1 METGSCYLFSSCP
14 GWDRGW
20 LGFCGGSA
28 GKESACSAGDL
39 GLIPGLGRSLGQG
52 KGYPVQHP
60 FLENAPGCIVPG
72 AGKSRHT
79 ERPCPSQ
86 PLAPSERL
94 PWAGHRLFVPVVSRG
109 AWSQWS
115 RSGYCSRAGGSPWCL
130 GPGWRPGVTR
140 VEASGGLGGGLG
152 VAWEP
157 RRLRFP
163 SVFPFVHFRA
173 QHSPLQEM
181 FWSCSL
187 FSSDP
192 KRIGESSHAEG
203 GSG

>member
-72 AGKSRHT
+72 AGKSRARSDRGLHS
-79 ERPCPSQ
+79 RLHLLSACPGRATGCLFQWFREELGVSG
-86 PLAPSERL
+86 
-94 PWAGHRLFVPVVSRG
+94 AGVAIAAVQAEAHG
-109 AWSQWS
+109 ALDQ
-115 RSGYCSRAGGSPWCL
+115 
-130 GPGWRPGVTR
+130 
-140 VEASGGLGGGLG
+140 GGGLG
-152 VAWEP
+152 
-157 RRLRFP
+157 
-163 SVFPFVHFRA
+163 
-173 QHSPLQEM
+173 
-181 FWSCSL
+181 
-187 FSSDP
+187 
-192 KRIGESSHAEG
+192 
-203 GSG
+203 